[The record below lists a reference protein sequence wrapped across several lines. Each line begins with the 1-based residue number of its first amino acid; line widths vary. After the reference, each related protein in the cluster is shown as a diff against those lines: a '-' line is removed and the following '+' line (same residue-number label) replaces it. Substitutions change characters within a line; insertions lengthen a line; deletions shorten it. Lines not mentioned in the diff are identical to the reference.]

1 MRELTGADLVVD
13 VAIALLI
20 AELVGL
26 ALYRRFTGR
35 GIAMRS
41 LAPTVLAGM
50 FILIALRL
58 VLAHA
63 PLMWAGLC
71 LALALAAH
79 GVDLA
84 GRWRR

>member
-1 MRELTGADLVVD
+1 MAERDPLRRGGVVADHVHIGWLSAFLSQALIGGVGSVLVFVPQI
-13 VAIALLI
+13 VLL
-20 AELVGL
+20 
-26 ALYRRFTGR
+26 
-35 GIAMRS
+35 
-41 LAPTVLAGM
+41 